1 MINKYDKI
9 DRSDKELSAFDR
21 KTRMDKHVEKI
32 LDTSGELPAEEYS
45 NIYKSLLQKRLE
57 FIDGNEEQRANIK
70 RQLNQ
75 TKEAIV
81 SYRTFRQ
88 DLAAAYKTG
97 SLMNTWTDGEQ
108 GQSVMSLLDDVPRLV
123 QKKYPEGLN
132 GPDNNEIGVI
142 MPDYKS
148 VYDAMKRVA
157 ELNSKK
163 SELTKNPESEKQYN
177 EAMSSLKTIV
187 DNQAMRWV
195 GISNLKKMIMLKDE
209 ESKEVL
215 NKMGNNYL
223 RSSSNQNEVED
234 MPFNELAARRQVE
247 GTLIAKASNLQ
258 SLAYDEMIPGR
269 TFFKDVKEKI
279 KMTTPFKTDEQADRV
294 AKLMIN
300 DPVYNEQFKAELT
313 DYFTRFLKKQHD
325 IGKLNR
331 RKVVKKKDK
340 KFSGIKKYRPGTL

>member
-9 DRSDKELSAFDR
+9 DRSDEQLASYSR
-21 KTRMDKHVEKI
+21 KVRMGKHVDKI

-45 NIYKSLLQKRLE
+45 NVYKSLLQKRLD
-57 FIDGNEEQRANIK
+57 FINGDKQQRSLIK
-70 RQLNQ
+70 RDVNQ
-75 TKEAIV
+75 MKEAIV

-97 SLMNTWTDGEQ
+97 SLMNTWIDGEQ
-108 GQSVMSLLDDVPRLV
+108 GEAVMNLLDDVPRLV

-132 GPDNNEIGVI
+132 GPNKNEIGVI
-142 MPDYKS
+142 MPDFKA
-148 VYDAMKRVA
+148 VNDAMKRVV
-157 ELNSKK
+157 ELDSKK
-163 SELTKNPESEKQYN
+163 NQLTSNSESKKQYD
-177 EAMSSLKTIV
+177 EAMSSLKKII

-195 GISNLKKMIMLKDE
+195 DISNLNKMIMLKDE
-209 ESKEVL
+209 DSKEVL
-215 NKMGNNYL
+215 SKMGNNYL

-247 GTLIAKASNLQ
+247 GTLISKASNLQ

-269 TFFKDVKEKI
+269 TFFNDVKEKI
-279 KMTTPFKTDEQADRV
+279 KMTTQFKTDEQADRV
-294 AKLMIN
+294 AKFMVN
-300 DPVYNEQFKAELT
+300 DPAHKKEFKAELT

-331 RKVVKKKDK
+331 RKVIKKKDK